1 MKGRKT
7 NKKAERLLAKN
18 LTYLRLQGDLYAV
31 EAELAELKS
40 TESGAQ
46 GQTDIFQRFFSLIKE
61 ELKNGLIRQNAEEL
75 ERDKQRATQAIETF
89 ETTYGKKAYALAK
102 NPEKLKKFIEKTYKK
117 DDGLGRVRFA
127 LAFASDA
134 TGEYVRPSESMQV
147 VSEALFD
154 DPARMATLCSA
165 LRANFNAIREKSI
178 VDIQTGWIKDLGAL
192 SVLMLSDIAMS
203 VTGVLS
209 LMQFVKNKKKIDK
222 AFKEITPDELSA
234 LLALKLTSLEA
245 VKGTIAETQWKEAVD
260 DLLRHIDGIRADA
273 EYGWLVENEEGQENK
288 EHIAL
293 CDRCIHR
300 LAQILR

>member
-1 MKGRKT
+1 
-7 NKKAERLLAKN
+7 
-18 LTYLRLQGDLYAV
+18 
-31 EAELAELKS
+31 
-40 TESGAQ
+40 
-46 GQTDIFQRFFSLIKE
+46 
-61 ELKNGLIRQNAEEL
+61 
-75 ERDKQRATQAIETF
+75 
-89 ETTYGKKAYALAK
+89 
-102 NPEKLKKFIEKTYKK
+102 
-117 DDGLGRVRFA
+117 
-127 LAFASDA
+127 
-134 TGEYVRPSESMQV
+134 
-147 VSEALFD
+147 
-154 DPARMATLCSA
+154 
-165 LRANFNAIREKSI
+165 
-178 VDIQTGWIKDLGAL
+178 
-192 SVLMLSDIAMS
+192 MS

-234 LLALKLTSLEA
+234 LLAIKLTSLEA